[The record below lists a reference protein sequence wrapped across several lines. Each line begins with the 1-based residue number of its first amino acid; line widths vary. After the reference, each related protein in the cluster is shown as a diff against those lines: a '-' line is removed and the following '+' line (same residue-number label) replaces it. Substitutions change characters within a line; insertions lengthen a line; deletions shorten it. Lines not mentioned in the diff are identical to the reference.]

1 MTDESSQTNANT
13 QSAEIAPKLVLK
25 GQKGPKGR
33 PRDEKAHHAIM
44 VCALELARTKN
55 RYRDITIARIS
66 QGAKVAKTT
75 IYRWWPSKSDL
86 LHEAC
91 FEGQLHDPE
100 PCSLREEIHD
110 LMSQVYQLHVS
121 RATRGVMAGLL
132 AEYIEFS
139 QENSELLKECIF
151 PFERDIVSI
160 LTKIVGRGLKRGD
173 GIPNANVRV
182 MAKTIET
189 LVFHNCITYD
199 MTWDENRMELLTKQV
214 LSSGSQPHVESQKSP
229 MWTA

>member
-1 MTDESSQTNANT
+1 MTDESSQTNETT

-25 GQKGPKGR
+25 GPKGR
-33 PRDEKAHHAIM
+33 PRDEKAHQAIM
-44 VCALELARTKN
+44 VCALELARTKK

-91 FEGQLHDPE
+91 FKGQLHDPE
-100 PCSLREEIHD
+100 PCSLHEEIHD
-110 LMSQVYQLHVS
+110 LMSQVYQLHAS

-139 QENSELLKECIF
+139 QENSEPLKESIF
-151 PFERDIVSI
+151 PFERDIASI
-160 LTKIVGRGLKRGD
+160 LTKILDRGVQRGD
-173 GIPNANVRV
+173 GIPDANVQV
-182 MAKTIET
+182 MSKTIET
-189 LVFHNCITYD
+189 LVFHNCITYG
-199 MTWDENRMELLTKQV
+199 MTWNEKRLALLTKQV
-214 LSSGSQPHVESQKSP
+214 ITSGSLPHAEGSNTSIW
-229 MWTA
+229 MA